1 MKMAVKRIV
10 VAMTLAGMLL
20 GAAICGQADAAK
32 KQEKDNVA
40 PRGFRVLFNG
50 KDFTGWKAR

>member
-1 MKMAVKRIV
+1 MTVKRIV
-10 VAMTLAGMLL
+10 VVMTLAGMLL